1 MSDLFI
7 YVWNKRLDCNNNN
20 NNANAEEFYYILLSV
35 LGQ

>member
-7 YVWNKRLDCNNNN
+7 CVWNKRLDCNNNN
-20 NNANAEEFYYILLSV
+20 NNAEEFYYILLSV

>member
-20 NNANAEEFYYILLSV
+20 NNAEEFYYILLSV

>member
-20 NNANAEEFYYILLSV
+20 NNNAEKFYYILLSV